1 MSAVCVMNLFSVGN
15 LTVVILLS
23 NSMVVKHQC
32 RFAVFCPTTSYTSA

>member
-32 RFAVFCPTTSYTSA
+32 YFAVCPTTSYTSA